1 MPVKIETETAYRL
14 NLLATLKPMY
24 HAHGPQMLSQKRKP
38 CFHNMNQA
46 QSFAIEDND

>member
-24 HAHGPQMLSQKRKP
+24 YGHGRQMLSQKRKP
-38 CFHNMNQA
+38 YSHNMNQA
-46 QSFAIEDND
+46 QSIVIEENE